1 MNVIFTCGGTAG
13 HINPAIAVANI
24 FKERHP
30 DCNILFIGASGHM
43 EEKLVPQAGYE
54 LKILKDTANGYEIAQ
69 ADLEMRGAG
78 DFITGTGVR
87 QSGQSMFRLAANCRD
102 TDFMEHTA
110 CLAKELIGE
119 DPELTGWP
127 ALREKVDRIRYAG
140 SHMEN

>member
-1 MNVIFTCGGTAG
+1 MA
-13 HINPAIAVANI
+13 
-24 FKERHP
+24 R
-30 DCNILFIGASGHM
+30 
-43 EEKLVPQAGYE
+43 
-54 LKILKDTANGYEIAQ
+54 LKILKDTSSGYEIAQ

-110 CLAKELIGE
+110 RLAKELIGE
-119 DPELTGWP
+119 DPELTGWS